1 LIPPEQLA
9 AVPGTK
15 GAKSQA
21 SKAAKGDSKP
31 LDADKVKTIIDKAMA
46 QEKDL
51 DMVYR
56 SRNGQALSCTVQP
69 QRLAFKADAPVLV
82 GLDRKEGD
90 RRTYML
96 ERIEKLKIVA
106 AP

>member
-1 LIPPEQLA
+1 
-9 AVPGTK
+9 
-15 GAKSQA
+15 
-21 SKAAKGDSKP
+21 
-31 LDADKVKTIIDKAMA
+31 MA

-51 DMVYR
+51 EMVYR
-56 SRNGQALSCTVQP
+56 SRNGEALSCQVQP

-90 RRTYML
+90 RRTYLL